1 MARISKYQFD
11 QDVTKDDFVIGS
23 DGKTRKT
30 RNYKLDDLTNFFAK
44 QDAIL
49 GNQFAYVYGQ
59 GENKLALTEG
69 KMSFNNSNI
78 SSTPFIGI
86 TEVYLNRYN
95 ASGNDVYAYLQAM
108 HNYDGL
114 LELYNAQNTT
124 SFGVFKPQ
132 SINLLQN
139 DVIKLTVDAVSANG
153 TITGNE
159 IINTSVTYPFGDK
172 HYEHSQLSASSTWNI
187 THNLNKKPSVM
198 VVDDGENVIVGDI
211 NYINQNEI
219 TITFTG
225 SVSGKAYLN

>member
-59 GENKLALTEG
+59 GENKLTLTEG

-108 HNYDGL
+108 HSYDGL

-172 HYEHSQLSASSTWNI
+172 NYEHSQLSASSTWNI

>member
-59 GENKLALTEG
+59 GENKLTLTEG

-172 HYEHSQLSASSTWNI
+172 HYEYSQLSASSTWNI